1 MTLHSFSTQDT
12 SILYIVE
19 RSLAWMLKLGSC
31 KWEVNFNNQSTK
43 SLVVRTLSIVD
54 WLCCEANDV
63 VSNIIAWIVVKLV
76 PFRDSGCI
84 CIVN

>member
-19 RSLAWMLKLGSC
+19 RSLAWILELVSC

-43 SLVVRTLSIVD
+43 SLVVRTLSSVD
-54 WLCCEANDV
+54 WLCREANDV
-63 VSNIIAWIVVKLV
+63 VGNYHCL
-76 PFRDSGCI
+76 DCE
-84 CIVN
+84 

>member
-19 RSLAWMLKLGSC
+19 RSLAWILELVSC

-43 SLVVRTLSIVD
+43 SLVVRTLTNRNPEEEGEEAGSI
-54 WLCCEANDV
+54 E
-63 VSNIIAWIVVKLV
+63 
-76 PFRDSGCI
+76 
-84 CIVN
+84 